1 MYQDQEEEDD
11 EEGEDEEEEED
22 EEDDEEGEEEGNLE
36 TDEESSDDDA
46 LDGVAPI
53 PKRRKFA
60 QDKAL
65 EASLGSGLYPTFQ
78 GIHGPAQ
85 DLDPKD
91 NDALEYLRLLW
102 PESLC
107 ELITLETDR
116 YANQK
121 GVSVSEVLSFLGIV
135 ILMGVRRLPR
145 IRNCWSKDCFLG
157 ISAL

>member
-22 EEDDEEGEEEGNLE
+22 EEDDEEGEDEGNLE

-46 LDGVAPI
+46 LDAAAPT
-53 PKRRKFA
+53 PKSA

-78 GIHGPAQ
+78 RIHGPAQ

-107 ELITLETDR
+107 DWRLIGMLTKR
-116 YANQK
+116 
-121 GVSVSEVLSFLGIV
+121 VSLIG
-135 ILMGVRRLPR
+135 
-145 IRNCWSKDCFLG
+145 
-157 ISAL
+157 